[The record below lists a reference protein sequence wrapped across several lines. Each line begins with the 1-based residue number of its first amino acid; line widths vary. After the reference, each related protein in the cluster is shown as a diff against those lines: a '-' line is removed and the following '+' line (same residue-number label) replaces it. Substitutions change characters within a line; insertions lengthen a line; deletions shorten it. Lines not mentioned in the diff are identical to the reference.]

1 MAKAQRRET
10 IKQELLALLG
20 LAAAFFVLT
29 ALVTYHHDDPS
40 LSSYTSAPAQN
51 AMGLMGAYLAG
62 ALFDL
67 LGLAAFLVPLG
78 LLWGSLGYFR
88 WAEVDR
94 LFVLGGLLFL
104 ISASFLLELVNPG
117 PERLILSR
125 YPPGGGLLGVLAQK
139 ILGPLLG
146 QAGFVFFSVL
156 GLFVGWLL
164 MSGLS
169 PSSLIGAA
177 SGGLTRLFGL
187 FKRPP
192 QGVSRTKTAPVR
204 EDDSR
209 IAGSPSPEPTIRE
222 PETSR
227 LIVEDF
233 SPSPEVF
240 SGPFTPPSLELLDA
254 PGTPVGREARES
266 LLARA
271 RILEEKLADFG
282 VSGRVK
288 EVCPGPVITVYEFE
302 PAPGVKINR
311 VTGLADD
318 LALALKAESVRVVG
332 PIPGKSVVGIEVAN
346 PQREIVHLKEI
357 IASEAFRK
365 SSSRLTIALGKDI
378 SGHPVVADLAKMPHL
393 LIAGATG
400 TGKSVCLN
408 AMIIS
413 LIYKS
418 TPQMLRFLM
427 IDPKRIE
434 LSIYDGIPYLL
445 HPVVIEPKNAT
456 RALRW
461 AVQEM
466 ERRYLLLEEAGA
478 RNLDSYNVE
487 AEEKLP
493 YVVII
498 IDELADLML
507 VSSKEVEE
515 ALTRLAQ
522 MARAAGIHLLVAT
535 QRPSVDILTGIIKA
549 NFPAR
554 ISFQVSSKTDSRTIL
569 DTGGAER
576 LLGAGDMLFL
586 PPGTSRL
593 ERIHGAY
600 VSEKEV
606 KRVVEFLKSQGPP
619 EYEEAI
625 LTSVNVPEG
634 SEDDEGL
641 FEDEKYEEAVDIVL
655 KTGQASISM
664 LQRRLRIGYN
674 RAARLIERMEKE
686 GIVGPADGVKPRP
699 VFGRRDH

>member
-1 MAKAQRRET
+1 MVKVQHRQNL
-10 IKQELLALLG
+10 KQEFLAVLG
-20 LAAAFFVLT
+20 LAAAVFVLL
-29 ALVTYHHDDPS
+29 ALLTYHHEDPS
-40 LSSYTSAPAQN
+40 WGSYSSAPVKN
-51 AMGLMGAYLAG
+51 AMGLVGAYLAG
-62 ALFDL
+62 GLFSL
-67 LGLAAFLVPLG
+67 LGLAAFLLPLG
-78 LLWGSLGYFR
+78 LVWISLGYFR

-94 LFVLGGLLFL
+94 LWLIGAILFIL
-104 ISASFLLELVNPG
+104 SASFLLELVNPG
-117 PERLILSR
+117 PEYFIFSR
-125 YPPGGGLLGVLAQK
+125 YPTGGGLIGVVAQGALVRLVGKTGFIFLSLLTFFLGS
-139 ILGPLLG
+139 LLI
-146 QAGFVFFSVL
+146 
-156 GLFVGWLL
+156 
-164 MSGLS
+164 SGLT
-169 PSSLIGAA
+169 PSALLKGL
-177 SGGLTRLFGL
+177 SGGLGRAITGL
-187 FKRPP
+187 RRKQKTPP
-192 QGVSRTKTAPVR
+192 SSQTEGGP
-204 EDDSR
+204 R
-209 IAGSPSPEPTIRE
+209 IAEPSSERASPEPTIRE
-222 PETSR
+222 PEPAR
-227 LIVEDF
+227 VILEDF
-233 SPSPEVF
+233 APLNETF
-240 SGPFTPPSLELLDA
+240 SGPFRPPSLDLLDD
-254 PGTPVGREARES
+254 PKTSVGREAREA
-266 LLARA
+266 LLSRA
-271 RILEEKLADFG
+271 RVLEEKLSDFG
-282 VSGRVK
+282 VSGRVT

-302 PAPGVKINR
+302 PAPGIKINR
-311 VTGLADD
+311 VTNLADD
-318 LALALKAESVRVVG
+318 LALALKAESVRVLG

-346 PQREIVHLKEI
+346 PEREIVYLKEI
-357 IASEAFRK
+357 IASEPFRH
-365 SSSRLTIALGKDI
+365 SPSPLTVALGKDV
-378 SGHPVVADLAKMPHL
+378 SGQPVVADLLKMPHL

-418 TPQMLRFLM
+418 TPERLRFLM

-461 AVQEM
+461 AVREM
-466 ERRYLLLEEAGA
+466 ERRYSLLEEAGS
-478 RNLDSYNVE
+478 RNLESYNEE
-487 AEEKLP
+487 AEERLP
-493 YVVII
+493 YLVIV

-535 QRPSVDILTGIIKA
+535 QRPSVDVLTGIIKA

-593 ERIHGAY
+593 ERIHGAF

-619 EYEEAI
+619 EYKEDI
-625 LTSVNVPEG
+625 LAQIDVPEG
-634 SEDDEGL
+634 TEEEDDL
-641 FEDEKYEEAVDIVL
+641 FEDEKYDEAVEIVIR
-655 KTGQASISM
+655 TGQASISM

-686 GIVGPADGVKPRP
+686 GIVGPSDGVKPRP
-699 VFGRRDH
+699 VLGRRDH